1 MKVCYID
8 VETTGLDAVK
18 NDIIQLAGIIEIDG
32 EVKATFEFECQP
44 YSFENLEPKAMEVNG
59 YTRQDLEKFDVPIK
73 VKTQLECLFSKY
85 VDKFNKNDKFIFAG
99 YNSPFDFRFMKE
111 WWKKG
116 GDKYWG
122 SYFEYKQMDIYPLF
136 QMYAIAAKLD
146 LPNHKLV
153 TAAAHFGLDFGEEGA
168 HDAMADIRVT
178 REVGLEIQAIFDVG
192 IRVSKLG
199 THTKEE
205 VMKALQVAEAAQ

>member
-1 MKVCYID
+1 MKICYID

-18 NDIIQLAGIIEIDG
+18 QDVIQLAGIVEIDG
-32 EVKATFEFECQP
+32 EVLSTFEFTCQP
-44 YSFENLEPKAMEVNG
+44 YSYENIQQQAMDVHG
-59 YTRQDLEKFDVPIK
+59 YSRQDLEKFEHPGK
-73 VKTQLECLFSKY
+73 VKAQLEGLFSRY
-85 VDKFNKNDKFIFAG
+85 VNKFDKNDKFTFAG

-111 WWKKG
+111 FWKKG

-122 SYFEYKQMDIYPLF
+122 SFFEYKQMDIYPLF

-153 TAAAHFGLDFGEEGA
+153 TAADHFGLSFGDAGA

-178 REVGLEIQAIFDVG
+178 RELGLKIQSIFDVG
-192 IRVSKLG
+192 IRVSKMDDESRNNIMDTLE
-199 THTKEE
+199 TW
-205 VMKALQVAEAAQ
+205 EAM